1 MDDIRMLS
9 TIRWGG
15 RFFKLLSITCFFLIL
30 FALIIL
36 LQVGQASSYDFSIY
50 DAYPWYFWVALLS
63 AIMGG
68 QVVIFGSA
76 ITQSKTNDWL
86 YGLFAILMA
95 NTILLLLPAI
105 RGYYVYGTHDVL
117 THIGYMHDLLQTSSI
132 GGDHYPIDHI
142 LGVIFHLIFGL
153 SIPDITLFTPAF
165 FSFFFILS
173 MYFMGKTIFQDKF
186 ELSILVILT
195 SILTLGDVHLSFTP
209 NSQGFF
215 LVPLILF
222 LAFKMY
228 QGANVRKYN
237 FLLLLICLLIVFF
250 HPLVTVMI
258 MLILFL
264 MQIMQYFLEK
274 YENRKL
280 KKVNYTYTIFFML
293 TIFLIWSKY
302 LNMVTDMA
310 EPLILRFFGDAK
322 VESEFH
328 NNVVLMSQLNAD
340 PLYFFRLILNIYGQL
355 MILGLLSLLCIG
367 LIIISMDNQKTKWT
381 FFRGIPVMG
390 FLVFYM
396 LSLVMLLINGTFGF
410 VRFYVFATLF
420 SLLLIPAGFYLF
432 LYNKNPN
439 DKSLTRKTMIKMCG
453 VIFFIFCVTVFSLFN
468 LYASPI
474 IKTENQQVT
483 TSDFIGMKTFF
494 SYRDE
499 DRQINEI
506 GLVSSRYYDAIY
518 GESAERRN
526 MNIWNINMTPPDH
539 FGYQN
544 ETLSRDFYNTSKYLV
559 LNDKGKGFYPHMY
572 PEFENKW
579 RFLAKDFERLKS
591 DNKIQKVYS
600 NRNNEIFIIQ

>member
-1 MDDIRMLS
+1 MDDISMLS

-30 FALIIL
+30 FALIII
-36 LQVGQASSYDFSIY
+36 LQVGQATSYDFSIY

-63 AIMGG
+63 AIIGG
-68 QVVIFGSA
+68 QIVIFGSA

-86 YGLFAILMA
+86 YGLFVILIA
-95 NTILLLLPAI
+95 NTILLFLPAI

-117 THIGYMHDLLQTSSI
+117 THIGYMQDILQTSGI

-153 SIPDITLFTPAF
+153 SIPDITLFIPPF

-173 MYFMGKTIFQDKF
+173 MYFVGKTVFQNKF

-228 QGANVRKYN
+228 HGANVRKYN
-237 FLLLLICLLIVFF
+237 FLLLLMCLLIVFF

-322 VESEFH
+322 IESEFH

-355 MILGLLSLLCIG
+355 MVLGLLSLLCIG
-367 LIIISMDNQKTKWT
+367 LIIKSMDNQKTKWT
-381 FFRGIPVMG
+381 FFKGIPVIG
-390 FLVFYM
+390 FLVFYI

-420 SLLLIPAGFYLF
+420 SLMLIPAGFYLF
-432 LYNKNPN
+432 LYNIPN
-439 DKSLTRKTMIKMCG
+439 DKSSTRKTMIKMCG
-453 VIFFIFCVTVFSLFN
+453 VLFFIFCVTFFSLFN

-494 SYRDE
+494 SYRNE
-499 DRQINEI
+499 DLQINEL

-518 GESAERRN
+518 GESAERQN
-526 MNIWNINMTPPDH
+526 MNIFNINMTPPDH
-539 FGYQN
+539 LGYQN
-544 ETLSRDFYNTSKYLV
+544 ETLSRNFYNRSKYLV
-559 LNDKGKGFYPHMY
+559 LNDKGKGFYPNMY

-579 RFLAKDFERLKS
+579 RFLAKDFERLNS
-591 DNKIQKVYS
+591 DNKIQKIYS
-600 NRNNEIFIIQ
+600 NRNNEIFLIE